1 MHTLIDRGEGEVV
14 VQELAKLH
22 EHQGVSGVEV
32 GDVGVDDNRNKTR
45 GGKWLGTNGP
55 EALP

>member
-1 MHTLIDRGEGEVV
+1 MHTLVDGGEGEVV
-14 VQELAKLH
+14 VQKLAKLH

-32 GDVGVDDNRNKTR
+32 GDVGVDDNGNETR
-45 GGKWLGTNGP
+45 GRKWLGTNGP

>member
-1 MHTLIDRGEGEVV
+1 MHTLIDGGEGEVV

-32 GDVGVDDNRNKTR
+32 GDVSVDDNRNKTR
-45 GGKWLGTNGP
+45 GGKRLGTNGP